1 MSLYEIKISGL
12 NSLRLI
18 IKICRK
24 KQTKESLLLKGTYN
38 RTKNHLKCI
47 KVLQI
52 KIFFDGIYAV
62 FISKILILLC
72 NLSLSGF
79 SRVRPLY
86 LRVV

>member
-12 NSLRLI
+12 NSFRLI

-52 KIFFDGIYAV
+52 KIFFDEFMRSSSVKTKFCCVTYRCLDSAG
-62 FISKILILLC
+62 
-72 NLSLSGF
+72 
-79 SRVRPLY
+79 
-86 LRVV
+86 